1 MLALGLSLSLS
12 PRGMNAHALGI
23 LEFPRLVAF
32 VASRAHSAPGA
43 AAVRSLVPRMDR
55 NWIAAE
61 QRRVTAMRSLVE
73 SDAGWS
79 SEAIPE
85 LAESLKRLR
94 IEGFSWTALELLH
107 ATTLLRSSRKTRDAL
122 RDPRRPAV
130 TTALLSEFARALIDR
145 RTLEDAISNA
155 INDDATVRDEASPAL
170 RRVRRELRQT
180 EGELVRLLEREMAR
194 LEVHHQVSDMSVTMR
209 NGRWVMPM
217 RREARGYVGGIVH
230 DSSGTGATIFVEPP
244 AAVEFGNRVR
254 ELEMEEQREVDRV
267 LRELTDLLRPDHDA
281 LLDAYHALVALD
293 SLYARARYAIDA
305 RCAVVDFCAPGDGLA
320 VVDGRHPL
328 LLARGVPVVPFDL
341 TLDPIERTLLVSGP
355 NTGGKTVLLKA
366 IGLLATMAQAGI
378 PAPVGA
384 TSRLP
389 VFDDVFADV
398 GDEQSIE
405 ASLSTFSAHVKNL
418 GEILLH
424 ATDASLVLVD
434 ELGSGTDPSE
444 GAALGGA
451 ILETLTGR
459 GTLTIATTHLGQLK
473 LLATEVAGV
482 VNASLQ
488 FDAVQLAPTYRLLKG
503 IPGRS
508 YGISIARRLLLPE
521 DVLQNAERRLPT
533 GERDLAVLLAD
544 LERRE
549 ALLSDQE
556 RLAVIG
562 QDKLRARLAT
572 VADREL
578 KVRERER
585 EVEREARR
593 DARRYLLDARAEVER
608 AIADVRAN
616 AAEQSE
622 LAESAAR
629 AARRA
634 IEEAA
639 QAQGAASDL
648 IDAKARRDRE
658 RRAHASPD
666 SAGDPPTDLG
676 LPNRGVPNRGLPN
689 RGLPNRGVPDRRE
702 SAHSVAR
709 GAQPL
714 HVGDTV
720 IVTTL
725 GDKTGRV
732 VSVKEGDARV
742 LVGSLSLSVPLNAL
756 RRTTPPPPPQ
766 VKVSLKG
773 AFPEGDPLREIDLRG
788 LRVEELDD
796 RILQAIDSAVRA
808 DLRELRIIHGKGTGA
823 LRARVG
829 EMLKKDTRVTGFR
842 LGAWNEG
849 GAGVTVAELS

>member
-1 MLALGLSLSLS
+1 
-12 PRGMNAHALGI
+12 MNAHALGI
-23 LEFPRLVAF
+23 LEFPRLLAF

-43 AAVRSLVPRMDR
+43 AAVRSLVPRTDR
-55 NWIAAE
+55 DWIAAE
-61 QRRVTAMRSLVE
+61 QGRVTAMRTLVE
-73 SDAGWS
+73 SDAGWV
-79 SEAIPE
+79 SEALPE

-107 ATTLLRSSRKTRDAL
+107 ASTLLRSSRKTRDAL
-122 RDPRRPAV
+122 RDPRRSAV
-130 TTALLSEFARALIDR
+130 TIALLAVYARALIDR
-145 RTLEDAISNA
+145 RAMEEAIGNA

-180 EGELVRLLEREMAR
+180 EGELVRLLEREMSR
-194 LEVHHQVSDMSVTMR
+194 LDVHHQVSDMSVTMR

-254 ELEMEEQREVDRV
+254 ELEMEEQREVERV
-267 LRELTDLLRPDHDA
+267 LRELTDRVRPDHDA
-281 LLDAYHALVALD
+281 LHEAYDALVALD

-305 RCAVVDFCAPGDGLA
+305 RCADVDFCAPSEGFA

-328 LLARGVPVVPFDL
+328 LLARGIPVVPFDL
-341 TLDPIERTLLVSGP
+341 TLDPVERTLLVSGP

-366 IGLLATMAQAGI
+366 IGLLATMAQAGV

-418 GEILLH
+418 GEILLR

-434 ELGSGTDPSE
+434 ELGSGTDPAE

-451 ILETLTGR
+451 ILETLTHR

-473 LLATEVAGV
+473 LLATEVVGV

-508 YGISIARRLLLPE
+508 YGISIARRLSLPE
-521 DVLQNAERRLPT
+521 EVLQNAEQRLPV
-533 GERDLAVLLAD
+533 GERDVAVLLAD

-556 RLAVIG
+556 RLAAIA
-562 QDKLRARLAT
+562 QDKLRARVAT
-572 VADREL
+572 VSDREL
-578 KVRERER
+578 KVREHER
-585 EVEREARR
+585 DVERDARR
-593 DARRYLLDARAEVER
+593 DARRYLLEARAEVER
-608 AIADVRAN
+608 AIADVRTSAL
-616 AAEQSE
+616 AQSE
-622 LAESAAR
+622 LAESVAR
-629 AARRA
+629 TARRA
-634 IEEAA
+634 IEDAA
-639 QAQGAASDL
+639 QAQSAAGDVL
-648 IDAKARRDRE
+648 DAKARRERE
-658 RRAHASPD
+658 RRAHARTVD
-666 SAGDPPTDLG
+666 DARVAADASAQ
-676 LPNRGVPNRGLPN
+676 
-689 RGLPNRGVPDRRE
+689 
-702 SAHSVAR
+702 SR
-709 GAQPL
+709 GARARDVTRGPQPL
-714 HVGDTV
+714 CVGDTV

-725 GDKTGRV
+725 GDKSGRV
-732 VSVKEGDARV
+732 VSIKDGDARV
-742 LVGSLSLSVPLNAL
+742 LVGSLSLSVPLDTL

-766 VKVSLKG
+766 VRVSLNG
-773 AFPEGDPLREIDLRG
+773 AFPEGDPLREIDVRG

-808 DLRELRIIHGKGTGA
+808 DMRELRIIHGKGTGA

-849 GAGVTVAELS
+849 GAGATVAELS